1 MKKLYLIGDSIRM
14 GYSPF
19 VRAALDGIVKVYE
32 PAENCRF
39 AAYTYYALGDWEHN
53 MRVGNDTAA
62 VHWNVGLH
70 DCIRFCD
77 DDVMTPPGVYGY
89 YLRRIYGRLRFLY
102 PGAKQIFA
110 TSTPV
115 DEEGYS
121 FWLSR
126 KNEEIEL
133 LNRIALETLSPL
145 EITINDLHSVAK
157 PEYRSDMTH
166 YSTPAGREA
175 FTKAV
180 LKSVCPALGVD
191 YSSLTMPDFSDDGIV
206 EWSKEQILG

>member
-19 VRAALDGIVKVYE
+19 VRAALDGIAEVFE
-32 PAENCRF
+32 PYENCRF

-53 MRVGNDTAA
+53 MRIGSDLDA

-70 DCIRFCD
+70 DCIHFCSD
-77 DDVMTPPGVYGY
+77 GIMTQPDVYASYVK
-89 YLRRIYGRLRFLY
+89 RIYERLRFLY
-102 PGAKQIFA
+102 PAAEQIFA

-115 DEEGYS
+115 DENGYS
-121 FWLSR
+121 IWLSR
-126 KNEEIEL
+126 KNCEIDT
-133 LNRIALETLSPL
+133 LNKAAVDTLSSL
-145 EITINDLHSVAK
+145 DVTVNDLHGIAR

-166 YSTPAGREA
+166 YNTPAGREA

-180 LKSVCPALGVD
+180 LKSVCPALGID
-191 YSSLTMPDFSDDGIV
+191 FNSLRMPDFSDEGV
-206 EWSKEQILG
+206 VQWSKEQILK